1 MSTPNGPH
9 DPYSP
14 GSQDAGQ
21 QQGSYGQQA
30 PYGQPG
36 SYGQPAPY
44 GQPGSYGQ
52 QGSGQQGSYGQ
63 QGQQAPYGQ
72 PPQGGYTPYGGGP
85 YGQEPQGQQ
94 GQYGGY
100 GQQPGYGA
108 PYTPP
113 PPGPDG
119 YLRGGSVGFG
129 EAISLAFK
137 NAFVY
142 QGRASR
148 SAYWWFA
155 LFTFIVYL
163 VIDVVV
169 IAASHSAGARTG
181 LDFVLVIV
189 WLIFGLAVAIRR
201 LHDIDRSGWWYLIG
215 LIPFV
220 GGIVLLVFSLLP
232 GTRGPNRFG

>member
-1 MSTPNGPH
+1 MSTPN
-9 DPYSP
+9 DPYNPYPS

-21 QQGSYGQQA
+21 QGGWGQPAQGGYGQQQ
-30 PYGQPG
+30 GG
-36 SYGQPAPY
+36 YGQPAQGGY
-44 GQPGSYGQ
+44 GQPAQGGYGQ
-52 QGSGQQGSYGQ
+52 QQQGG
-63 QGQQAPYGQ
+63 YGQ

-85 YGQEPQGQQ
+85 YGQQP
-94 GQYGGY
+94 
-100 GQQPGYGA
+100 QPGYGA

-113 PPGPDG
+113 PSGPDG
-119 YLRGGSVGFG
+119 YLSGGPVGFG
-129 EAISLAFK
+129 EAVSLAFK

-155 LFTFIVYL
+155 LFAGIVYL
-163 VIDVVV
+163 VVEILTVV
-169 IAASHSAGARTG
+169 AAGHSAGARLG
-181 LDFVLVIV
+181 LDFVFLVV

-201 LHDIDRSGWWYLIG
+201 LHDIDRSGWWWLIG
-215 LIPFV
+215 FVPFV

>member
-1 MSTPNGPH
+1 MSTPN
-9 DPYSP
+9 DPYNPYPS

-21 QQGSYGQQA
+21 QQGSYGQPG
-30 PYGQPG
+30 PYGQ
-36 SYGQPAPY
+36 Q
-44 GQPGSYGQ
+44 
-52 QGSGQQGSYGQ
+52 
-63 QGQQAPYGQ
+63 
-72 PPQGGYTPYGGGP
+72 PQGGYGQQPQGGYAPYGGGP
-85 YGQEPQGQQ
+85 YGQQP
-94 GQYGGY
+94 Y
-100 GQQPGYGA
+100 QPGYGG
-108 PYTPP
+108 PYAPP

-119 YLRGGSVGFG
+119 YLRGGPVGFG

-155 LFTFIVYL
+155 LFAFIVYL
-163 VIDVVV
+163 VVEIVVV
-169 IAASHSAGARTG
+169 VAAGHSLGARTG
-181 LDFVLVIV
+181 LDLLFLVV